1 MLNVAETLRSLT
13 GKRRDIIIERTFNL
27 PVNLVWKAWTDAES
41 LKKWWGPKG
50 YTCTYSAIDLKPGGK
65 YLHCMKSSLGEKFW
79 STGYYD
85 EIKPYRSLA
94 FTDSFSDNQGH
105 MIPAADLNLPGKWP
119 MMLSISLAFDEAG
132 PVTHMVLRHEGIP
145 PEMYD
150 VCIKGWNESFDKLEA
165 SLQILKLESSIG
177 TIK

>member
-1 MLNVAETLRSLT
+1 MSNVAEPLRFPNA
-13 GKRRDIIIERTFNL
+13 KRKEIIIDRTFNL
-27 PVNLVWKAWTDAES
+27 PVTLVWKAWTNADS

-50 YTCTYSAIDLKPGGK
+50 FTCTYSSIDLRPGGK

-79 STGYYD
+79 STGFYD
-85 EIKPYRSLA
+85 EIIPFKSLA

-119 MMLSISLAFDEAG
+119 MMLSISLAFEE
-132 PVTHMVLRHEGIP
+132 VENRTHMVLRHEGVP

-150 VCIKGWNESFDKLEA
+150 VCIKGWSQSFDKLEA
-165 SLQILKLESSIG
+165 SLQILQ
-177 TIK
+177 